1 MPYFH
6 SKRASYFI
14 NCYLIEACYLIV
26 SFPVNVL
33 VTPQKTELKERW
45 SQIKRGL
52 GLAANIQTTF
62 NETSSLG
69 PGCSNVG

>member
-1 MPYFH
+1 M
-6 SKRASYFI
+6 
-14 NCYLIEACYLIV
+14 EAFYV
-26 SFPVNVL
+26 SFSVYVS

-62 NETSSLG
+62 SEISS
-69 PGCSNVG
+69 PGLYIKNFHVAVVQ